1 MPSMTNTF
9 KAAIKAKRAQI
20 GLWQSLASPY
30 TTELCAGAGFDFLVI
45 DGEHAPNDIPSI
57 MAQLQA
63 MKGSPSQAI
72 VRPPVGETSL
82 IKQVLDIGAQTVLI
96 PIVETVEQA
105 QQLVAAVR
113 YPPLGVRGVAGL
125 TRATY
130 FGKVPDYLKRA
141 NDEVCLL
148 VQVETR
154 KGLDN
159 LNEIAAVDGVDGVFI
174 GPADL
179 SAALGHL
186 GNPTHPEV
194 RSTIEDCIKRIATVG
209 KAPGILMADEAF
221 AQRCLDLGALFVA
234 VNTDISLFAQ
244 GVYATATK
252 YKRG

>member
-9 KAAIKAKRAQI
+9 KAAIKAKKPQI

-63 MKGSPSQAI
+63 MKGSSSHAI

-82 IKQVLDIGAQTVLI
+82 IKQVLDIGAQTILV

-125 TRATY
+125 TRATQ
-130 FGKVPDYLKRA
+130 FGKATSYLQRA

-186 GNPTHPEV
+186 GNMSHPEV
-194 RSTIEDCIKRIATVG
+194 RATIEDCMKRIAAAG
-209 KAPGILMADEAF
+209 KAPGILMADEVF

-234 VNTDISLFAQ
+234 VNTDITLFAQ
-244 GVYATATK
+244 SVYATATK